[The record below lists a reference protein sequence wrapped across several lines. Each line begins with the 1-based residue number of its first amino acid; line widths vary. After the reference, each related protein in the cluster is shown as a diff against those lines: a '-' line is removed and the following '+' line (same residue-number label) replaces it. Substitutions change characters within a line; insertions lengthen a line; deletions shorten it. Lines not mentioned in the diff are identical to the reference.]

1 MRQQVTKNGMKD
13 PGLFHRSP
21 CKPKETWICQAVR
34 SKFVHVALLGQGGWR
49 RRPPE
54 VPSNYSHS
62 GILRLLWRTIFFVK
76 IKINN
81 NSSIDLNTLNDLQI
95 SKVKKV
101 VRKSFIPPHTSFI
114 RLYSRMHVYNMQYVH
129 LWKIYTIYAYTYT
142 YHIYE
147 YMRLVKRRENTALF
161 ENPYWPLRSYQHL
174 GFLTQVFAMEGIITL
189 KGIAD
194 IFLTK
199 RNSKQFPYS
208 SIN

>member
-1 MRQQVTKNGMKD
+1 MAWKILDSFIVHHASQKKHGYAKLWGASSSTWPCLGKGVGGDDLQRFPPTTAI
-13 PGLFHRSP
+13 PGF
-21 CKPKETWICQAVR
+21 CGCY
-34 SKFVHVALLGQGGWR
+34 G
-49 RRPPE
+49 
-54 VPSNYSHS
+54 VPY
-62 GILRLLWRTIFFVK
+62 FFVK